1 MRPLNILIWHIHGA
15 YLTAITQTIHNWY
28 VPTKPGGPEGYIGR
42 GKDSTM
48 PPYVREIPAEE
59 VRNLNLDVVICQ
71 TPRNYQIDR
80 FEILSTDQQQ
90 LPTIYLEHN
99 APEPH
104 PTDSRHP
111 AADDPAVTLIHV
123 THYNR
128 LMWDNGQTPTW
139 VIEHSV
145 AIAPTLR
152 YTGQRREG
160 IVVVN
165 ELQRRGRMAG
175 FDLFEQMRQRIPL
188 TVAGMKSADIGGI
201 GEIHYSQ
208 LHRRIAEYRFLFS
221 PMRYSS
227 LPLAVIEAMT
237 IGMPIIAL
245 ATTELP
251 TVIENGVHGFVSADT
266 DELINRMQ
274 FLLDNPDEAKYLGD
288 NARHLALSRFG
299 LSRFVQDWNAIFS
312 EVTSASMQRKSSYKS
327 NLPA

>member
-28 VPTKPGGPEGYIGR
+28 VPAKPGGGEGYIGR
-42 GKDSTM
+42 GIKSTM

-59 VRNLNLDVVICQ
+59 VRNLKLDVIICQ
-71 TPRNYQIDR
+71 TPQNYQSDR
-80 FEILSTDQQQ
+80 FEILSVEQRH
-90 LPTIYLEHN
+90 LPIIYLEHN

-104 PTDSRHP
+104 PTDSRHLV
-111 AADDPAVTLIHV
+111 ADNPVVTLVHV
-123 THYNR
+123 TQYNR
-128 LMWDNGQTPTW
+128 LMWDNGQTQTR

-145 AIAPTLR
+145 AINSTLC
-152 YTGQRREG
+152 YSGQRREG
-160 IVVVN
+160 IIVVN

-175 FDLFEQMRQRIPL
+175 FDLFEQMRQHVPL
-188 TVAGMKSADIGGI
+188 TVAGMKSAEIGGI

-208 LHRRIAEYRFLFS
+208 LHRRVAEYRFLFS

-237 IGMPIIAL
+237 IGMPIVAL

-251 TVIENGVHGFVSADT
+251 AVIQNDVHGFVSADPK
-266 DELINRMQ
+266 ELIDRMQ
-274 FLLDNPDEAKYLGD
+274 FLLDNPIEAKRMGD

-299 LSRFVQDWNAIFS
+299 LSRFVQDWNDVFVD
-312 EVTSASMQRKSSYKS
+312 VTAAVVHS
-327 NLPA
+327 